1 MYCVC
6 LTSHAHLSTDASHDE
21 TAREDL
27 ARVDPSGGVRVR
39 DGGIEGRLRLA
50 QQAEEPHSE
59 HVQHAL
65 VARPRRRHLVRHAV
79 GVGLCLV
86 PLPQAQRCS
95 ARHVHASSQVLGHCH
110 LRHGCHRCSYGSHRK
125 SFLCS

>member
-1 MYCVC
+1 MFAIIIIEINAIVIEILYCVC
-6 LTSHAHLSTDASHDE
+6 VTSHAHLSTDASHDE

-50 QQAEEPHSE
+50 QQAQEPHSE

-79 GVGLCLV
+79 GVGVCLV
-86 PLPQAQRCS
+86 PLP
-95 ARHVHASSQVLGHCH
+95 
-110 LRHGCHRCSYGSHRK
+110 
-125 SFLCS
+125 